1 MPDTRH
7 QRSRH
12 AARLGETPRTNQKTA
27 ASEGEG
33 RRIGKHLVR
42 AGTQE
47 HPTHEPLISRA
58 TRAEVPLA
66 GLSFKMSTA
75 TCALEPRG
83 GGLFGDLG
91 PRRERAGDDL
101 LLEHS
106 RDALG
111 DQM

>member
-1 MPDTRH
+1 
-7 QRSRH
+7 
-12 AARLGETPRTNQKTA
+12 
-27 ASEGEG
+27 
-33 RRIGKHLVR
+33 
-42 AGTQE
+42 
-47 HPTHEPLISRA
+47 
-58 TRAEVPLA
+58 
-66 GLSFKMSTA
+66 MSTA